1 MLSVLLVLGTV
12 LVLGLAL
19 RRLALGYAPR
29 PELETLARHE
39 AALVEAAA
47 EVVYPPGGDV
57 APSGV
62 EAGLVPYTDRYLGA
76 IPTVPRRL
84 VRLLLLLV
92 EQAPLVFAAPGRGGR
107 RRFSA
112 LSPQQRMAAL
122 EGWRT
127 SRLFPRRL
135 VFTSLRAILTMGY
148 FGHPRVLRELGLAP
162 LAVATP
168 VREADLLYPP
178 VGELPEAIRY
188 RPEDVDWTGETR
200 PLGPDAP
207 IDPAYAE
214 PGPGTA
220 CAREA
225 R

>member
-1 MLSVLLVLGTV
+1 MLARVLVPTVVLVALALLV
-12 LVLGLAL
+12 VLGGLRIFAGYPRRAAL
-19 RRLALGYAPR
+19 RVLGPR
-29 PELETLARHE
+29 D

-47 EVVYPPGGDV
+47 EAVFPEGGAV
-57 APSGV
+57 PFSGPQ
-62 EAGLVPYTDRYLGA
+62 AGVTAWVDRYLQELPRA
-76 IPTVPRRL
+76 SRRL
-84 VRLLLLLV
+84 MGLLFLLV
-92 EQAPLVFAAPGRGGR
+92 EQATLVFPAPGRGGR

-112 LSPQQRMAAL
+112 LSLPQRQAVL

-148 FGHPRVLRELGLAP
+148 FADPRVLRTLGLAP
-162 LAVATP
+162 FDLRTP

-178 VGELPEAIRY
+178 VGRGPEAIRH

-207 IDPAYAE
+207 LHPAFAGE
-214 PGPGTA
+214 G
-220 CAREA
+220 RS
-225 R
+225 